1 MNSLVRNV
9 PARDGS
15 AARGDGSPASPDT
28 TTEKP
33 PRESRV
39 RKHRG
44 WLSTTSQMRGY
55 RRADGRI
62 GIRDYVV
69 VAYLV
74 ECAHHVARRI
84 ADPYAE
90 RGVQLIGF
98 PGCYPSAYAH
108 RVLEAM
114 CTHPNVGAVLL
125 VSLGCEEFKRSA
137 LRETVRASGRPVE
150 MLVIQGCGGT
160 ASTIERG
167 RTWVENRLAERRTPE
182 HPLGLGDLVVGTKCG
197 GSDGLSGVTI
207 NPAVGHAFDRL
218 VDAGATA
225 MFEETCELIGC
236 EEHMAS
242 RAAYPAL
249 ASEIRGAVEK
259 ARRYYEDLGHGSF
272 GGGNIKHGLSTIEEK
287 SLGAYAKSGTRP
299 ISGLLKPG
307 VRPTRPGLYLMD
319 TVNDGAVR
327 YGIPNINDTQTVT
340 EMVASGCHLIV
351 FTTGAGSVVGQAVA
365 PVIKGVSNTR
375 VFERMAG
382 DMDVNAGTIADG
394 IETIEQVGE
403 RIFDEVVGVAS
414 GRQTCSEALGHQ
426 EFVLSYKTYEPLG
439 PACLPA

>member
-1 MNSLVRNV
+1 MS
-9 PARDGS
+9 S
-15 AARGDGSPASPDT
+15 AARADVAVRCGNSPGTRSDRA
-28 TTEKP
+28 
-33 PRESRV
+33 R
-39 RKHRG
+39 
-44 WLSTTSQMRGY
+44 MRGHA
-55 RRADGRI
+55 RADGRV
-62 GIRDYVV
+62 GIRDYVL

-84 ADPYAE
+84 VDPYAD

-108 RVLEAM
+108 RILEAM
-114 CTHPNVGAVLL
+114 CTHPNTGAVLL
-125 VSLGCEEFKRSA
+125 VSLGCEEFRRSA

-160 ASTIERG
+160 APTIERG
-167 RTWVENRLAERRTPE
+167 RRWVEDRLAERTAPDRAI
-182 HPLGLGDLVVGTKCG
+182 GLADLVVGTKCG

-218 VDAGATA
+218 VDSGATV

-236 EEHMAS
+236 EEHMAA
-242 RAAYPAL
+242 RAVDAAL
-249 ASEIRGAVEK
+249 ADALRDAVRK
-259 ARRYYEDLGHGSF
+259 AERYYRALGHGSF
-272 GGGNIKHGLSTIEEK
+272 GGGNIKYGLSTLEEK

-299 ISGLLKPG
+299 IAGLLKPG
-307 VRPTRPGLYLMD
+307 VRPPRPGLYLMD
-319 TVNDGAVR
+319 TVNDGEVR

-340 EMVASGCHLIV
+340 EMVASGCHLVV

-365 PVIKGVSNTR
+365 PLIKGVSNTR
-375 VFERMAG
+375 VYERMAG

-394 IETIEQVGE
+394 VETIEQVGE
-403 RIFDEVVGVAS
+403 RIVDAIVEAAS
-414 GRQTCSEALGHQ
+414 GRPTRSEALGHQ
-426 EFVLSYKTYEPLG
+426 EFVLAYKTYEPIG

>member
-1 MNSLVRNV
+1 MNRPVHE
-9 PARDGS
+9 ARTMRGG
-15 AARGDGSPASPDT
+15 ARPEARLDPLG
-28 TTEKP
+28 
-33 PRESRV
+33 
-39 RKHRG
+39 
-44 WLSTTSQMRGY
+44 MRGY
-55 RRADGRI
+55 ERADGRI

-84 ADPYAE
+84 ADPFAE
-90 RGVQLIGF
+90 HGAQLIGF
-98 PGCYPSAYAH
+98 PGCYPSEYAH
-108 RVLEAM
+108 RILEAM
-114 CTHPNVGAVLL
+114 CTHPNTGAVLL

-137 LRETVRASGRPVE
+137 LREAIRASGRPVE

-160 ASTIERG
+160 APAIERG
-167 RTWVENRLAERRTPE
+167 RRWVEARLAERTAPDRAFGPA
-182 HPLGLGDLVVGTKCG
+182 DLVVGTKCG

-207 NPAVGHAFDRL
+207 NPAVGHAFDLL
-218 VDAGATA
+218 VDAGATV

-242 RAAYPAL
+242 RAADAAL
-249 ASEIRGAVEK
+249 GGELRAAVRK
-259 ARRYYEDLGHGSF
+259 AERYYRDLGHGSF
-272 GGGNIKHGLSTIEEK
+272 GGGNIKYGLSTLEEK

-319 TVNDGAVR
+319 TVNDGEVR

-365 PVIKGVSNTR
+365 PLIKGVSNTR

-394 IETIEQVGE
+394 VETIEQVGE
-403 RIFDEVVGVAS
+403 RILAEIVEVAS
-414 GRQTCSEALGHQ
+414 GRPTRSEALGHQ
-426 EFVLSYKTYEPLG
+426 EFVLGYKTYEPIG

>member
-1 MNSLVRNV
+1 MNSPMHAVR
-9 PARDGS
+9 ARTGGDIS
-15 AARGDGSPASPDT
+15 AART
-28 TTEKP
+28 K
-33 PRESRV
+33 
-39 RKHRG
+39 
-44 WLSTTSQMRGY
+44 TSGMCGY
-55 RRADGRI
+55 ERADGRI

-84 ADPYAE
+84 VDPYADQ
-90 RGVQLIGF
+90 GVQVIGF

-108 RVLEAM
+108 RVLQAM

-137 LRETVRASGRPVE
+137 LRTAIHASGRPVE
-150 MLVIQGCGGT
+150 TLVIQGCGGT
-160 ASTIERG
+160 MPTIEHG
-167 RTWVENRLAERRTPE
+167 RRWVEARLAERTAPDRAI
-182 HPLGLGDLVVGTKCG
+182 GLADLVVGTKCG

-207 NPAVGHAFDRL
+207 NPAVGHAFDLL
-218 VDAGATA
+218 VDVGATV

-242 RAAYPAL
+242 RAADPAL
-249 ASEIRGAVEK
+249 GREIYAAVRK
-259 ARRYYEDLGHGSF
+259 AERYYRDLGHGSF
-272 GGGNIKHGLSTIEEK
+272 GGGNIKYGLSTLEEK

-299 ISGLLKPG
+299 IAGLLKPG
-307 VRPTRPGLYLMD
+307 VQPPASGLYLMD
-319 TVNDGAVR
+319 TVNDGEVR

-340 EMVASGCHLIV
+340 EMVASGCHLVV

-365 PVIKGVSNTR
+365 PLIKGVSNTR

-394 IETIEQVGE
+394 VETIEQVGE
-403 RIFDEVVGVAS
+403 RIVAAIVEAAS
-414 GRQTCSEALGHQ
+414 GHPTRSEALGHQ
-426 EFVLSYKTYEPLG
+426 EFVLGYKTYEPIG